1 VKNSVNSKGGMETIP
16 NALVGLLT
24 AVLVLYVVVL
34 IWQPITSTMLF
45 PLLNNSA
52 AFAYGG
58 VAVTILQITILVAAV
73 AILIVFFQDIR
84 GGGREQ
90 PPTAYYG

>member
-1 VKNSVNSKGGMETIP
+1 MNSKGGLETIP

-24 AVLVLYVVVL
+24 AVLVLYVVAL

-58 VAVTILQITILVAAV
+58 IAVTILQITMLVAAV
-73 AILIVFFQDIR
+73 AILLVFLQDIR
-84 GGGREQ
+84 GGDRGQ